1 MDLLKILLNS
11 SYCLGILTSY
21 PITFPTALSPLLQV
35 GQAISSLQSDALSVE
50 CLLSEDFDGSKY
62 LLKNVFSLIMPLGGI
77 AVSGAIWIG
86 LYACLRRR
94 LSRQLKDGRRRRRQ
108 RQGIAAKNPAQLKR
122 FIVVNF
128 AVTVILILFVTLP
141 SLSRTASSMM
151 VCANFGVETHLRLRH
166 DPEVLCWRTEHL
178 AYFVSAALTAHL

>member
-1 MDLLKILLNS
+1 MPSSACEELCWILSKVRQCRRNIFFGIFCGFVMILYLFRRVRSAMRRNNGTSRSMEMDLLKILLNS

-50 CLLSEDFDGSKY
+50 CLLSNNFDGSKY

-94 LSRQLKDGRRRRRQ
+94 LS
-108 RQGIAAKNPAQLKR
+108 
-122 FIVVNF
+122 
-128 AVTVILILFVTLP
+128 
-141 SLSRTASSMM
+141 
-151 VCANFGVETHLRLRH
+151 
-166 DPEVLCWRTEHL
+166 
-178 AYFVSAALTAHL
+178 VS